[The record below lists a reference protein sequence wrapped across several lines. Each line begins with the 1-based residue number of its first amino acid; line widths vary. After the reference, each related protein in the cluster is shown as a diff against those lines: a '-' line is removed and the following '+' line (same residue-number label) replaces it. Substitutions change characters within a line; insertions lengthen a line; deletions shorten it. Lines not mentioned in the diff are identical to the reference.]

1 MRHIQGQTDGDRLTA
16 RQTSRDGGSRDE
28 GQTDGQHSEEYMKKT
43 EMGIFRDK
51 DKSTDPRRDR
61 NRRERESRES
71 RRGAQTESGRRSR
84 RGAQTHTPGRPGDP
98 DADGIRGG
106 AAKPPCLPRGPPRNR
121 ACGAKQRGSQ
131 SPRDPSQVPGGL
143 TGPGG
148 SPGGQAEAGR
158 TPASGG
164 RRSGRAHVCR
174 RGRWSRDST
183 RGAPLSLN
191 PAPRS
196 SWQRLPQP
204 ALLHFSRCLSR
215 SSRGR
220 RPCLRLRGAPAPG
233 SAPHL
238 PLPLAE
244 LSGRAPG
251 CNYCPA
257 PCSRRSLAPL
267 LAASEPL
274 PGCRLSESPAP
285 RPSTC
290 FPERQEPGSCCVS
303 GAGTHGPYG

>member
-16 RQTSRDGGSRDE
+16 RQTSRDRGSRDE

-131 SPRDPSQVPGGL
+131 SPRDPSQVPGGSRGPEAPQEDRRRRGGRPPQAAGGAGVR
-143 TGPGG
+143 TCVGEGAGPETPPGG
-148 SPGGQAEAGR
+148 
-158 TPASGG
+158 
-164 RRSGRAHVCR
+164 
-174 RGRWSRDST
+174 
-183 RGAPLSLN
+183 
-191 PAPRS
+191 
-196 SWQRLPQP
+196 RL
-204 ALLHFSRCLSR
+204 
-215 SSRGR
+215 
-220 RPCLRLRGAPAPG
+220 
-233 SAPHL
+233 
-238 PLPLAE
+238 
-244 LSGRAPG
+244 
-251 CNYCPA
+251 
-257 PCSRRSLAPL
+257 
-267 LAASEPL
+267 
-274 PGCRLSESPAP
+274 
-285 RPSTC
+285 
-290 FPERQEPGSCCVS
+290 
-303 GAGTHGPYG
+303 